1 MSEKGRT
8 KKKIIDAAETLFAEH
23 GFNDTSLR
31 SITSKAEVNLAS
43 VNYHFGDK
51 KTLVR
56 AVLAQYLDEFM
67 PKLEVELERLLSQD
81 QFSMLDVFQSIK
93 KPLLELDTF
102 KPKGAAMF
110 MQLIGRG
117 YTDVQGHLRWFITS
131 RYANVFSYFTQAVF
145 RANPNLDPQTL
156 FWRLHFT
163 LGTTIFSMASSV
175 ALTEIAENDFG
186 GKVDT
191 ETMID
196 FLIPYLSAGVSAP

>member
-1 MSEKGRT
+1 MSDKGKT
-8 KKKIIDAAETLFAEH
+8 KNKIIDAAEALFAEN

-31 SITSKAEVNLAS
+31 TITSHAGVNLAS

-67 PKLEVELERLLSQD
+67 PKLEVELELLLAQK
-81 QFSMLDVFQSIK
+81 QFSMVDVFQSIK
-93 KPLLELDTF
+93 KPLLELDNF
-102 KPKGAAMF
+102 KPNGAAMF

-131 RYANVFSYFTQAVF
+131 RYANVFTHFTQAVF

>member
-1 MSEKGRT
+1 MSDKGKT
-8 KKKIIDAAETLFAEH
+8 KNKIIDAAEALFAEN

-31 SITSKAEVNLAS
+31 TITSHAGVNLAS

-67 PKLEVELERLLSQD
+67 PKLEVELELLLAQE
-81 QFSMLDVFQSIK
+81 QFSMVDVFQSIK
-93 KPLLELDTF
+93 KPLLELDNF
-102 KPKGAAMF
+102 KPNGAAMF

-131 RYANVFSYFTQAVF
+131 RYANVFTHFTQAVF